1 MATTT
6 DAARIE
12 PLVEQKEEPKKVE
25 PAGAGAAAEKEE
37 EEQPKKVEAGGD
49 GEGKDEEVKLE
60 GKGGGFGGPGAE
72 NGETEA
78 GRGGSDAG
86 EVEAAPG
93 DGKSGS
99 LGAAEAEKEDRELA
113 AEVAEAATSVVAE
126 TQATGA
132 EPVKVELGEDGASPA
147 SPDAPAGEEQEKPAE
162 GGVVAEVKDGKVADD
177 AESPVSVEEKP
188 EGTKGEVMNSG
199 DGGGSELG
207 GGKEKEEVSA
217 SAGVAEATGQE
228 DKVAPAAEANGKLV
242 GEVEA
247 SDDMVAVGGEEA
259 PEEAS
264 EKEGHVEDKAAKPET
279 LNEDSQ
285 EVCEHAES
293 NFISD

>member
-1 MATTT
+1 
-6 DAARIE
+6 
-12 PLVEQKEEPKKVE
+12 
-25 PAGAGAAAEKEE
+25 
-37 EEQPKKVEAGGD
+37 
-49 GEGKDEEVKLE
+49 VKLE

-228 DKVAPAAEANGKLV
+228 DKVA
-242 GEVEA
+242 
-247 SDDMVAVGGEEA
+247 VGGEEA